1 MLTYDVQRVIQEFTV
16 QQRSLSDLLSETP
29 TTYMPTPVTE
39 ESDTPLVNPD
49 SRMARRNA
57 QIIMWNPYFKQ
68 YAREAR
74 QVLGL
79 PEEGLESGDV
89 TGFMASVGLGI
100 NMNNQLIPYIWAIWW
115 FVIHVAK
122 ASLSPPA
129 SILRLPSFLPQWLQR
144 YGEGDSMVAVPE
156 PSWPQWTHRAVRYP
170 SLTKPESEGVPLNK
184 IAGLFLSAFDLPTRL
199 YDLVRWYILT
209 GDETFL
215 RKGSNPLEVKIEAP
229 LGIDGR
235 LHVQVVVNGL
245 DTSTVKADWVDI
257 WDRQIAPLLDRWYVN
272 DEIQGERLRKGQ
284 PPLTRPQLEADLRRG
299 RRRHQAGLKAARYA
313 PFFEFWF
320 EQRTDDLC
328 KAIIDYQESHPQ
340 DESMKGGDIEPR
352 TIRAN
357 IKSLDQM
364 MAPRR

>member
-89 TGFMASVGLGI
+89 TDFMASVGLGI

-313 PFFEFWF
+313 PFFEFWL